1 MPVKNK
7 TAAALDVQ
15 HKEVVNNLQNYES
28 SIGRQLLS
36 AATAEA
42 NQVEEFNDYT
52 AQKQALNR
60 QIGQIEEIVQN
71 LKNAV
76 ASAEEQ
82 KKQLAELESISGNR
96 LETLGSELYSACR
109 TYVPPEFAEAKDE
122 ADTLTE
128 SINGYKKKADDIKLE
143 LERATIFQRIPL
155 QVKLSSINNSLSLQ
169 QKKLKGVLKTGA
181 GKVVAQGRDAIA
193 QMPAPDTLLAAF
205 AAGISVAE
213 EISQKK
219 NELAAAS
226 EETVALRTSLVAL
239 SVNDSNGKRRIAQ
252 IKEEIAGLENAQ
264 KKLCQKVGQNYV
276 NLYCTMDGETILQCE
291 GIGETEMPQIIEQR
305 KKLKS
310 ISRRYEILQLTSEIE
325 EADRKINQFTS
336 EAEDIAQKIAALQE
350 RAKTV
355 DEKIAAANSAKEVLL
370 GKRAMVETEEG
381 TTIKLLRE
389 EYGDNRRQASATAAI
404 KEKISEKLASVKPFA
419 NSAGAEDAEVAASEN
434 AAEQAEDSVAGSCAE
449 DFCNGEENCKKAD
462 E

>member
-7 TAAALDVQ
+7 TAAALDAQ
-15 HKEVVNNLQNYES
+15 HKEVVGNLQNYES
-28 SIGRQLLS
+28 TIGRQLLS

-60 QIGQIEEIVQN
+60 QIGQIEEIVQK
-71 LKNAV
+71 LKESV
-76 ASAEEQ
+76 DSTEEQ
-82 KKQLAELESISGNR
+82 KKQLAELEQINGNR
-96 LETLGSELYSACR
+96 LETLGSELYNACR

-143 LERATIFQRIPL
+143 LERATILQKIPL
-155 QVKLSSINNSLSLQ
+155 QIKLGSINNSLAMQ
-169 QKKLKGVLKTGA
+169 QKKLTGVLKNGA
-181 GKVVAQGRDAIA
+181 GKVVAQGKDAIA

-219 NELAAAS
+219 AALAATN
-226 EETVALRTSLVAL
+226 EESIALRTSLVAL

-291 GIGETEMPQIIEQR
+291 GIGETEMPHIVEQR

-310 ISRRYEILQLTSEIE
+310 INRRYEILQLTSEIE
-325 EADRKINQFTS
+325 EADRKINQFKK

-350 RAKTV
+350 KAKTV

-370 GKRAMVETEEG
+370 GKRAMVESEEG

-389 EYGDNRRQASATAAI
+389 EFGDNQKQTSATAAI
-404 KEKISEKLASVKPFA
+404 KEKISEKLANVKPFA
-419 NSAGAEDAEVAASEN
+419 NSASAEDAEVAASET
-434 AAEQAEDSVAGSCAE
+434 AADKNEETSANSENEKAEE
-449 DFCNGEENCKKAD
+449 
-462 E
+462 